1 MEQKKSKTK
10 QKGITLIALVVTI
23 VVLLI
28 LAGVSISLVLGNN
41 GLISKAK
48 DARNAYEQ
56 GVVNDETGMN
66 NLYDEIESILGE
78 NPGGTGGGSGS
89 GGLSPEDS
97 TATTTPYL
105 PTGFSKLAGTSLSTG
120 LVIQDGRGN
129 QYVWV
134 EVPKTAD
141 VYPTA
146 GTTLDLDTL
155 TGTDLETAYSNIEAD
170 LHTYTSTYRNGTR
183 STDTYYADTNNASN
197 WFADANAYNTAKNN
211 MLKSVYQNGGF
222 YVGRYETGIEASYRP
237 AAGDTT
243 QTPTETPVIKANA
256 YPYNYVTRTQAQTL
270 ANNMPSGDK
279 TSSLMFGVQW
289 DLVLKY
295 LETKNAATQSEL
307 KTDSKTIGNYNNNL
321 WNITNTVARYSTNNG
336 ASWTLRPYE
345 KTASASVLLT
355 TGADAS
361 FGLMNIYDIAGN
373 LWEWTLEKT
382 SSPDYPCAYRGGYYI
397 GNGSSNPV
405 SDRDTVSTTTSNYGV
420 GFRVTLY

>member
-1 MEQKKSKTK
+1 MEQKKSKNK

-56 GVVNDETGMN
+56 GAVNDETGMN

-97 TATTTPYL
+97 TAYTTPYL
-105 PTGFSKLAGTSLSTG
+105 PTGFSKVTGTSLSTG
-120 LVIQDGRGN
+120 LVIEDGSGN

-146 GTTLDLDTL
+146 GLAITNF
-155 TGTDLETAYSNIEAD
+155 TDAEYTAIENE
-170 LHTYTSTYRNGTR
+170 LHTYTSTYRKGT
-183 STDTYYADTNNASN
+183 SNTDTYYEDTNNASN
-197 WFADANAYNTAKNN
+197 WFTETTYNEAKKN

-222 YVGRYETGIEASYRP
+222 YVGRYETGIEASYRT
-237 AAGDTT
+237 AKGDTT

-307 KTDSKTIGNYNNNL
+307 NTDSKEIGNYYNNL
-321 WNITNTVARYSTNNG
+321 WNITNTAARYSTDNG
-336 ASWTLRPYE
+336 ASWTLRPYQ
-345 KTASASVLLT
+345 KTATASVLLT

-373 LWEWTLEKT
+373 VEEWTLEKT
-382 SSPDYPCAYRGGYYI
+382 SNTDYPCAYRGGDYNDYGQFFPASTRDDSGSTTS
-397 GNGSSNPV
+397 GNGSS
-405 SDRDTVSTTTSNYGV
+405 